1 MDAQN
6 RRKEYFID
14 KEFQRNFILKFCGL
28 VVLTSVISGVALY
41 LFLRNTVTTAFVN
54 SRLSIVSTSDYVV
67 PSLIVSS
74 LISVALVGI
83 ATAIVVMYLSHRI
96 AGPLYNIERSIK
108 EVGKGDLT
116 TKIQL
121 RSTDEMAKLAGCINE
136 MTDNLKNSISE
147 IKSKSVDLGK
157 AIDAQE
163 RRENLTQKKEE
174 LSRAVGY
181 FKV

>member
-14 KEFQRNFILKFCGL
+14 KGFQRDFILKFCGL
-28 VVLTSVISGVALY
+28 VVLASVISGVMLY
-41 LFLRNTVTTAFVN
+41 LFSRNTVTTAFVN
-54 SRLSIVSTSDYVV
+54 SRLSIVSTSDYII
-67 PSLIVSS
+67 PSLIGSG
-74 LISVALVGI
+74 LIAIALVGI

-96 AGPLYNIERSIK
+96 AGPMFNIERSIK
-108 EVGKGDLT
+108 QIEKGDLT

-121 RSTDEMAKLAGCINE
+121 RSTDEVTKLADCINE
-136 MTDNLKNSISE
+136 MTDSLKNNISE
-147 IKSKSVDLGK
+147 IKTKADDLGK
-157 AIDAQE
+157 AIEAQE
-163 RRENLTQKKEE
+163 ALEKLSRKKEE